1 MKRISPTRR
10 NFLRA
15 MGAGM
20 AALPFSRLLE
30 NSVAQAAGETLPLKF
45 ITIYHPHGLSAE
57 FWAMKSGDTETA
69 FNLGYDNCSLQP
81 FDDAATY
88 GKSFKDKLLVLEGI
102 DLLSNA
108 NGHDSA
114 GTILTGST
122 IDGSAKRPMNASLDQ
137 FLAVTKGLGKDT
149 RITSVNLGVGNDGTD
164 PGLTLSY
171 GDGGAPLPKI
181 IDPVAAFHL
190 LFDGLAVSSDPAAMA
205 AAERKRKLGQS
216 VVDYVRWDV
225 NRLRTGLAAP
235 EQQKLDQHLSALADL
250 EKQLGA
256 GTMGGPACAVPAVP
270 DASQFPKLKQY
281 NGGEP
286 YFDAITN
293 AHIDMLAQALACDV
307 TRFGTLFLND
317 LSYAGNPLGLPADNH
332 GGVAHTYQASTIGN
346 NNVTATGDS
355 ATWLPLAKFN
365 RYAYSKVARLM
376 QKLDALGVLDSTII
390 YVTSDMG
397 NPSLHSTRNAP
408 TVIAGGANGK
418 FRMGRRLK
426 LAADCPATD
435 QWCEG
440 KATYTPTANS
450 KLLVSIAQAFGVDV
464 NSFGTQPN
472 PANVTGALS
481 GLT

>member
-1 MKRISPTRR
+1 M
-10 NFLRA
+10 
-15 MGAGM
+15 
-20 AALPFSRLLE
+20 
-30 NSVAQAAGETLPLKF
+30 
-45 ITIYHPHGLSAE
+45 
-57 FWAMKSGDTETA
+57 
-69 FNLGYDNCSLQP
+69 C
-81 FDDAATY
+81 
-88 GKSFKDKLLVLEGI
+88 
-102 DLLSNA
+102 
-108 NGHDSA
+108 
-114 GTILTGST
+114 
-122 IDGSAKRPMNASLDQ
+122 
-137 FLAVTKGLGKDT
+137 
-149 RITSVNLGVGNDGTD
+149 
-164 PGLTLSY
+164 
-171 GDGGAPLPKI
+171 
-181 IDPVAAFHL
+181 VAA
-190 LFDGLAVSSDPAAMA
+190 S
-205 AAERKRKLGQS
+205 K
-216 VVDYVRWDV
+216 
-225 NRLRTGLAAP
+225 
-235 EQQKLDQHLSALADL
+235 
-250 EKQLGA
+250 
-256 GTMGGPACAVPAVP
+256 P
-270 DASQFPKLKQY
+270 DKTTFPSIKQY

-317 LSYAGNPLGLPADNH
+317 LSYAANPLGLPADNH